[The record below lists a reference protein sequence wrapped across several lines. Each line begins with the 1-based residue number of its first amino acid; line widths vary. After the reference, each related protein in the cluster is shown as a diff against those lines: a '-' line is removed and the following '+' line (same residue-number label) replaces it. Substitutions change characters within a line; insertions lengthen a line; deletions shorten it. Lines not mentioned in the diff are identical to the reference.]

1 MSLFFYSRFLTLRGI
16 KKVKEAVIRN
26 DCKQQHTE
34 IKDHIQI
41 LQFEWKILKSQSVLK
56 DTK

>member
-1 MSLFFYSRFLTLRGI
+1 MSLFFYSRFLTLIGI
-16 KKVKEAVIRN
+16 KKIKEAVIRN
-26 DCKQQHTE
+26 YCKQQHTE
-34 IKDHIQI
+34 IKDDIQI